1 MSFRVKGL
9 LICPFI
15 LFIITACVSTPENPS
30 QKPIEKPVEETDEP
44 EENPISFY
52 RGPEDAAEAIRV
64 LEEVEDEK
72 MDRDSRFIYY
82 SLLISNNDLD
92 RAAEQLEI
100 LMRDNPDDREVLHAY
115 ITMAD
120 YRGEEEKRDSALDHL
135 LAIDPSSSFAFTM
148 KGTFALR
155 EKEYNKAID
164 YFLSSLS
171 HGEERIDP
179 EACLGLANAYM
190 HKEGE
195 EEKSLRYF
203 EMAEELDSENP
214 YIYSDRSR
222 VYRFLKDYG
231 KAEDDMTRAIELYP
245 NEWNY
250 LDRARIRIGNLN
262 DFSGAKEDLL
272 AVLDYNRDNFF
283 ANVYL
288 AGIFDEEGDYDKSLF
303 HYERVVE
310 LASDY
315 NFAYPALGKL
325 YYIKERWADSAEMY
339 RKAVETGLNDM
350 TYPLMGW
357 LALIKEGKES
367 EGQRFLN
374 ANIGKLD
381 RSSSIYEMYRYYLS
395 PSSPYFVQMGI
406 EKEKDK
412 FLRDRMKFYM
422 GMIDALEGRADT
434 ARAILGEIADRKG
447 APEFELAKLYMEK
460 E

>member
-1 MSFRVKGL
+1 MSLRVKGL
-9 LICPFI
+9 LLCPFI
-15 LFIITACVSTPENPS
+15 LFIITACVSTPENPV
-30 QKPIEKPVEETDEP
+30 EKPVEKPSEETDVP
-44 EENPISFY
+44 EESPIAFY
-52 RGPEDAAEAIRV
+52 QGPEDAAEAIRI
-64 LEEVEDEK
+64 LEEVEDDK

-92 RAAEQLEI
+92 KAAEQLEI
-100 LMRDNPDDREVLHAY
+100 LMGENPDDREVLQAY

-120 YRGEEEKRDSALDHL
+120 YRGEKEKRDTALDHL
-135 LAIDPSSSFAFTM
+135 HSVDPTSSFAYTM

-155 EKEYNKAID
+155 EKEYSKAID
-164 YFLSSLS
+164 FFLNSLS
-171 HGEERIDP
+171 NAEGQIDP

-190 HKEGE
+190 HREGE

-231 KAEDDMTRAIELYP
+231 KAEDDMTRAIELFP

-262 DFSGAKEDLL
+262 DFTGAKEDLL
-272 AVLDYNRDNFF
+272 AVLGFNNDNFF

-288 AGIFDEEGDYDKSLF
+288 AGIYDEEGDYDRSLF

-325 YYIKERWADSAEMY
+325 YYIKGRWADSAEMY
-339 RKAVETGLNDM
+339 RKAVETGLKDM

-357 LALIKEGKES
+357 LALYKDGNER
-367 EGQRFLN
+367 EGQRLLN
-374 ANIGKLD
+374 GNIGKLD
-381 RSSSIYEMYRYYLS
+381 RSSSVYEMYRYYLS
-395 PSSPYFVQMGI
+395 PSSPYFVQMAI
-406 EKEKDK
+406 EKEKDE
-412 FLRDRMKFYM
+412 LIRDRMKFYM
-422 GMIDALEGRADT
+422 GMIDALKGRTDT
-434 ARAILGEIADRKG
+434 ARAILGEISERKG